1 MKSSYHK
8 RYIRGNLVET
18 AAMGAHADHDR
29 IRTVDGDGLRHKS
42 GTGIA
47 GELEQPSAVAVGI
60 DVEGSIIRP
69 TAHAT

>member
-1 MKSSYHK
+1 
-8 RYIRGNLVET
+8 
-18 AAMGAHADHDR
+18 MGAHADHDR
-29 IRTVDGDGLRHKS
+29 IRTVDGDGNRRKS
-42 GTGIA
+42 GSGIA